1 MAEYLSAADF
11 LASKWGAGL
20 TEDEA
25 SVCVE
30 LANATIE
37 RLVDP
42 AAYADMANAGTRA
55 KAVALRVANAVRK
68 NFDRNES
75 VAIGGKLSVS
85 FATEDEIERM
95 ARQGLGDLALQ
106 DEGGAVSVAELP
118 ER

>member
-1 MAEYLSAADF
+1 MAEYLSVADF

-25 SVCVE
+25 AVYVNT
-30 LANATIE
+30 ANAVVE

-42 AAYADMANAGTRA
+42 VAYADMPNADTRA
-55 KAVALRVANAVRK
+55 KTAALRVANAVRK
-68 NFDRNES
+68 NFDRMDS
-75 VAIGGKLSVS
+75 VSIGGKLSVS
-85 FATEDEIERM
+85 FAAEDEIERM

-106 DEGGAVSVAELP
+106 DGGGAISVAELP

>member
-1 MAEYLSAADF
+1 MAEYLSVADF

-42 AAYADMANAGTRA
+42 AAYADMPNAGARA
-55 KAVALRVANAVRK
+55 RAAALRVANAVRK
-68 NFDRNES
+68 NFDRNAA

-85 FATEDEIERM
+85 FASEDEIERM

-106 DEGGAVSVAELP
+106 DDGGVVSACEMP